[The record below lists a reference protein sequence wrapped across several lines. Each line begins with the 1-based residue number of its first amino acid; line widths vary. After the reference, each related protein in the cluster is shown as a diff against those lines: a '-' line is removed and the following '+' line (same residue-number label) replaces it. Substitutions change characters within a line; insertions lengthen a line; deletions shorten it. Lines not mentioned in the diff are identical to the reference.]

1 MGCIDDNL
9 AVDFASGSLSGAQAA
24 VVERHLATCRDCRTL
39 VATLAP
45 APGERDSE
53 VATAPRRNGHGS
65 GPGRPGHATEPVV
78 ALGDTIGRYVVLRRL
93 GAGGMGVVFAAY
105 DPQLDRKIALKLL
118 RTGIGLGE
126 REANARLVR
135 EAQAI
140 ARLNHP
146 NVVAVYDVGTAG
158 TDLYLAMEFV
168 EGDTL
173 SHWLKR
179 WERPWPEIVAMFV
192 EAGRGLAAAHA
203 VGLLH
208 RDFKPDNVLVGSDGR
223 VRVSDFGLA
232 RSAVTDE
239 DPRPVAAM
247 SELRT
252 VRATAPTEP
261 LTGTGAVM
269 GTPRYMAP
277 EQLRGESVTAAADQ
291 FSFCVALYEALY
303 GQHPLPGETAA
314 EMNAGKARVLPPP
327 PSSVVS
333 PAIGA
338 VLARGL
344 DPQPARRFPS
354 MAALLEQLVPPAPR
368 PRPRRLAIL
377 LGAVAMVMA
386 GAAAAMVLRPGS
398 SEVDATLK
406 ELRDQV
412 RQLEA
417 ENKGSRDMIDQMR
430 RRAES
435 DKINVEGTVRDF
447 EAKIAERDREI
458 AALNEKIAAAE
469 LEPDPVVAVRRPAAP
484 PPPIERGLSPAELKA
499 GVSPQVD
506 DINGCWGEW
515 SSRTGQQENS
525 IKVTFKVYPEGRV
538 APRTEVTGLDDKAL
552 VECVEPAFQRMRF
565 PVRDMT
571 TLVAADVQFADGKTI
586 VTPYRQGIEDPP
598 PRIDSPG
605 E

>member
-1 MGCIDDNL
+1 MGCLDDNV
-9 AVDFASGSLSGAQAA
+9 AVDFATGVLSGAQTA
-24 VVERHLATCRDCRTL
+24 VVERHLASCRDCRTL

-45 APGERDSE
+45 APGERDSDL
-53 VATAPRRNGHGS
+53 ATAPRRGGR
-65 GPGRPGHATEPVV
+65 GTDPGLGRTTEPVV

-135 EAQAI
+135 EAQSI
-140 ARLNHP
+140 ARLSHP

-158 TDLYLAMEFV
+158 TDVYLAMEFV

-173 SHWLKR
+173 THWLRR

-208 RDFKPDNVLVGSDGR
+208 RDFKPDNVLVGADGR

-232 RSAVTDE
+232 RSSVTDE
-239 DPRPVAAM
+239 DAGPLPMSAL

-252 VRATAPTEP
+252 P
-261 LTGTGAVM
+261 LTGTGAIM

-277 EQLRGESVTAAADQ
+277 EQLRGQSVAAAADQ

-314 EMNAGKARVLPPP
+314 QMAEGARMAPPP
-327 PSSVVS
+327 VSSVVA
-333 PAIGA
+333 PAIA
-338 VLARGL
+338 TVLARGL

-354 MAALLEQLVPPAPR
+354 MAALLEQLLPPAPR
-368 PRPRRLAIL
+368 PRPRRAAIL
-377 LGAVAMVMA
+377 LAAIALVGA
-386 GAAAAMVLRPGS
+386 GAAAAMVLRP
-398 SEVDATLK
+398 
-406 ELRDQV
+406 
-412 RQLEA
+412 
-417 ENKGSRDMIDQMR
+417 
-430 RRAES
+430 RA
-435 DKINVEGTVRDF
+435 DP
-447 EAKIAERDREI
+447 
-458 AALNEKIAAAE
+458 AAAE
-469 LEPDPVVAVRRPAAP
+469 IRALEANLRIEQDRNRAMQGVLADYKTQLQVTDVDGAARTDLEARVAALEGILAERERKIESLQEQIAAKELAPDPVVGVRKP
-484 PPPIERGLSPAELKA
+484 PPPPVERGLTPAELTA
-499 GVSPQVD
+499 GAQPKLAD
-506 DINGCWGEW
+506 LKGCFVEW
-515 SSRTGQQENS
+515 AGRTGRSSEV

-538 APRTEVTGLDDKAL
+538 PRAEVSGLEDKI
-552 VECVEPAFQRMRF
+552 VPECIGLAFRRMKF

-571 TLVAADVQFADGKTI
+571 TVVAADVGFLDDKTT
-586 VTPYRQGIEDPP
+586 VTPYRLGIEDPP

>member
-1 MGCIDDNL
+1 MACLDDNV
-9 AVDFASGSLSGAQAA
+9 AVDFATGSLSGAQSA
-24 VVERHLATCRDCRTL
+24 VVERHLASCRDCRTL

-45 APGERDSE
+45 APGERDSDL
-53 VATAPRRNGHGS
+53 ATARRRGLGS
-65 GPGRPGHATEPVV
+65 DAGRDGRTTEPVV
-78 ALGDTIGRYVVLRRL
+78 ALGDTIGRYVVLRRI

-135 EAQAI
+135 EAQSI

-173 SHWLKR
+173 THWLRR
-179 WERPWPEIVAMFV
+179 WERPWPEVVAMFV

-208 RDFKPDNVLVGSDGR
+208 RDFKPDNVLVGSDNR

-239 DPRPVAAM
+239 EAGPLPVAAL

-252 VRATAPTEP
+252 P
-261 LTGTGAVM
+261 LTGTGAIM

-277 EQLRGESVTAAADQ
+277 EQLRGHNVTAAADQ

-314 EMNAGKARVLPPP
+314 EMAEGARMAPPP
-327 PSSVVS
+327 ASSVVS
-333 PAIGA
+333 PTLAT

-344 DPQPARRFPS
+344 DPQPARRYAS
-354 MAALLEQLVPPAPR
+354 MTALLEQLVPPPPR
-368 PRPRRLAIL
+368 PRPRRLAVL
-377 LGAVAMVMA
+377 LASVALVGA
-386 GAAAAMVLRPGS
+386 GAAAAMVLRPTPEPTAAAIRELEEQIRQY
-398 SEVDATLK
+398 EV
-406 ELRDQV
+406 
-412 RQLEA
+412 
-417 ENKGSRDMIDQMR
+417 ENKKAKDTVNQLRLA
-430 RRAES
+430 AEANQV
-435 DKINVEGTVRDF
+435 NVDTTVREF
-447 EAKIAERDREI
+447 EAKIAERDRKIMVLQEQIALKVLPIDPVI
-458 AALNEKIAAAE
+458 AA
-469 LEPDPVVAVRRPAAP
+469 RRPAP
-484 PPPIERGLSPAELKA
+484 VERGLSQAEVAA
-499 GVSPQVD
+499 GVQLKLD
-506 DINGCWGEW
+506 DITGCFNEW
-515 SSRTGQQENS
+515 SARTGRPS
-525 IKVTFKVYPEGRV
+525 AFLKVTYKVLPEGR
-538 APRTEVTGLDDKAL
+538 APLPQVTGLADQI
-552 VECVEPAFQRMRF
+552 VPECVAQAFRRMRF
-565 PVRDMT
+565 APHDLVTVVGTDVGFLDGNT
-571 TLVAADVQFADGKTI
+571 T
-586 VTPYRQGIEDPP
+586 VTHYRQRTEDPP

>member
-1 MGCIDDNL
+1 MGCLDDNV
-9 AVDFASGSLSGAQAA
+9 AVDFAQGSLSGVQAA
-24 VVERHLATCRDCRTL
+24 VVERHLASCRDCRTL

-45 APGERDSE
+45 GPGERDSDL
-53 VATAPRRNGHGS
+53 ATAPRRGRGSDAGHG
-65 GPGRPGHATEPVV
+65 RTTEPVV
-78 ALGDTIGRYVVLRRL
+78 ALGDQIGRYVVLRRL

-140 ARLNHP
+140 ARLSHP

-158 TDLYLAMEFV
+158 ADADLYLAMEFV

-173 SHWLKR
+173 THWLRR

-232 RSAVTDE
+232 RSAVTDDE
-239 DPRPVAAM
+239 GGGHHPVPAL
-247 SELRT
+247 SDLRT
-252 VRATAPTEP
+252 P
-261 LTGTGAVM
+261 LTGTGAIL

-277 EQLRGESVTAAADQ
+277 EQLRGASVTATADQ

-314 EMNAGKARVLPPP
+314 EMADGTARMAAPPA
-327 PSSVVS
+327 SSVVA
-333 PAIGA
+333 PALATI
-338 VLARGL
+338 LARGL

-354 MAALLEQLVPPAPR
+354 MTALLEQLIPPAPR
-368 PRPRRLAIL
+368 PRPRRLAL
-377 LGAVAMVMA
+377 VAFGAASLVLA
-386 GAAAAMVLRPGS
+386 GAGAAMVLRPDS
-398 SEVDATLK
+398 QTSADQIH
-406 ELRDQV
+406 ELEAQV
-412 RQLEA
+412 RKEQDRNQA
-417 ENKGSRDMIDQMR
+417 MR
-430 RRAES
+430 EVLADYQKRLTLA
-435 DKINVEGTVRDF
+435 GTETSAR
-447 EAKIAERDREI
+447 
-458 AALNEKIAAAE
+458 AE
-469 LEPDPVVAVRRPAAP
+469 LEDRVRSLQTILDDRVRKIADLEDKIAQVERGPAAP
-484 PPPIERGLSPAELKA
+484 ITPPRPRPPDERGLRQEEL
-499 GVSPQVD
+499 QVVMD
-506 DINGCWGEW
+506 AQREQITGCFVEW
-515 SSRTGQQENS
+515 STRTGRTNA
-525 IKVTFKVYPEGRV
+525 ILKVTFKVWPEGRV
-538 APRTEVTGLDDKAL
+538 PVTGVTGLEDRI
-552 VECVEPAFQRMRF
+552 VPECVAQNLRRLRYPPRA
-565 PVRDMT
+565 MT
-571 TLVAADVQFADGKTI
+571 TVVGADIGFSDGKIT
-586 VTPYRQGIEDPP
+586 VTPYRLGIEDPP

>member
-1 MGCIDDNL
+1 MGCLDDNV
-9 AVDFASGSLSGAQAA
+9 AVDFATGSLSGPAA
-24 VVERHLATCRDCRTL
+24 VTVERHLASCRDCRTL

-45 APGERDSE
+45 APGERDSDL
-53 VATAPRRNGHGS
+53 ATAPRRGGR
-65 GPGRPGHATEPVV
+65 GTDPGRHGHTTEPVV

-126 REANARLVR
+126 REAQARLVR
-135 EAQAI
+135 EAQSI

-158 TDLYLAMEFV
+158 TAELYIAMEFV

-173 SHWLKR
+173 SHWLRR

-239 DPRPVAAM
+239 EAGPVLRL

-252 VRATAPTEP
+252 P

-277 EQLRGESVTAAADQ
+277 EQLRGHSVTAAADQ

-314 EMNAGKARVLPPP
+314 EMAEGGARMAPPP
-327 PSSVVS
+327 DSSVVS
-333 PAIGA
+333 PALA
-338 VLARGL
+338 TLLARGL

-354 MAALLEQLVPPAPR
+354 LSALLEQLQPPPPR
-368 PRPRRLAIL
+368 PRPRRLAL
-377 LGAVAMVMA
+377 VLFGAASLVLAGA
-386 GAAAAMVLRPGS
+386 GAATVLRS
-398 SEVDATLK
+398 DSTEAASEIK
-406 ELRDQV
+406 ELKAEIHK
-412 RQLEA
+412 LETDKEEYQKVVTRLSTETDSGRA
-417 ENKGSRDMIDQMR
+417 DVAQTMVVLKGL
-430 RRAES
+430 
-435 DKINVEGTVRDF
+435 
-447 EAKIAERDREI
+447 IAERDR
-458 AALNEKIAAAE
+458 KIADLEGKLAE
-469 LEPDPVVAVRRPAAP
+469 VERGPEPLARVRPPHPV
-484 PPPIERGLSPAELKA
+484 ERGLA
-499 GVSPQVD
+499 QD
-506 DINGCWGEW
+506 DLSRVTQTKLDEINGCFGEW
-515 SSRTGQQENS
+515 SNRTGRS
-525 IKVTFKVYPEGRV
+525 TAFLKVTYKVYPEGRV
-538 APRTEVTGLDDKAL
+538 PAAKVIGLDDL
-552 VECVEPAFQRMRF
+552 IVPECVSQAFRRMRF

-571 TLVAADVQFADGKTI
+571 TVVAADVGFGDDKTTI
-586 VTPYRQGIEDPP
+586 TPYRVGIEDPP

>member
-1 MGCIDDNL
+1 MACLDDNV
-9 AVDFASGSLSGAQAA
+9 AVDFATGSLSGAQSA
-24 VVERHLATCRDCRTL
+24 VVERHLASCRDCRTL

-45 APGERDSE
+45 APGERDSDL
-53 VATAPRRNGHGS
+53 ATARRRGLGS
-65 GPGRPGHATEPVV
+65 DAGRDGRTTEPVV
-78 ALGDTIGRYVVLRRL
+78 ALGDTIGRYVVLRRI

-135 EAQAI
+135 EAQSI

-173 SHWLKR
+173 THWLRR
-179 WERPWPEIVAMFV
+179 WERPWPEVVAMFV

-208 RDFKPDNVLVGSDGR
+208 RDFKPDNVLVGSDNR

-239 DPRPVAAM
+239 EAGPTPVAAL

-252 VRATAPTEP
+252 P
-261 LTGTGAVM
+261 LTGTGAIM

-277 EQLRGESVTAAADQ
+277 EQLRGHNVTAAADQ

-314 EMNAGKARVLPPP
+314 KMDEGARMAPPP
-327 PSSVVS
+327 ASSVVS
-333 PAIGA
+333 PTLAT

-344 DPQPARRFPS
+344 DPHPARRYAS
-354 MAALLEQLVPPAPR
+354 MTALLEQLHPPPPR
-368 PRPRRLAIL
+368 PRPRRLAVL
-377 LGAVAMVMA
+377 LASVALVMA
-386 GAAAAMVLRPGS
+386 GAAAAMVLRPTP
-398 SEVDATLK
+398 APTAAAIR
-406 ELRDQV
+406 ELEDQI
-412 RQLEA
+412 RQYEI
-417 ENKGSRDMIDQMR
+417 ENKKAKDTVNQLRLV
-430 RRAES
+430 AEANQV
-435 DKINVEGTVRDF
+435 NVDTTVRDF
-447 EAKIAERDREI
+447 EAKIAERDRKIMGLQEQI
-458 AALNEKIAAAE
+458 ALKALPI
-469 LEPDPVVAVRRPAAP
+469 DPVIAVRRPAP
-484 PPPIERGLSPAELKA
+484 VERGLSQAEVAA
-499 GVSPQVD
+499 GVQLKLD
-506 DINGCWGEW
+506 DITGCFNEW
-515 SSRTGQQENS
+515 SARTGRPS
-525 IKVTFKVYPEGRV
+525 AFLKVTYKVLPEGR
-538 APRTEVTGLDDKAL
+538 APLPAVTGLADQI
-552 VECVEPAFQRMRF
+552 VPECVAQVFRRMRF
-565 PVRDMT
+565 APHDLVTVVGTDVGFLDGNT
-571 TLVAADVQFADGKTI
+571 T
-586 VTPYRQGIEDPP
+586 VTHYRQRTEDPP

>member
-1 MGCIDDNL
+1 MDCLDDNL

-24 VVERHLATCRDCRTL
+24 TVERHLASCRDCRTL

-45 APGERDSE
+45 EPGERDSE
-53 VATAPRRNGHGS
+53 LATAPRKHGHGT
-65 GPGRPGHATEPVV
+65 GPRHPTEPVV

-158 TDLYLAMEFV
+158 SDELYLAMEFV

-173 SHWLKR
+173 THWLAR

-208 RDFKPDNVLVGSDGR
+208 RDFKPDNVLVGADGR

-232 RSAVTDE
+232 RSAVTDDE
-239 DPRPVAAM
+239 QGPSPVAAL

-252 VRATAPTEP
+252 P
-261 LTGTGAVM
+261 LTGTGAIM

-314 EMNAGKARVLPPP
+314 EMEKGARMAPPP
-327 PSSVVS
+327 GSSVVS
-333 PAIGA
+333 PAIA
-338 VLARGL
+338 TVLARGL
-344 DPQPARRFPS
+344 DPQPHRRFPS
-354 MAALLEQLVPPAPR
+354 MQALLEQLVPPAPR
-368 PRPRRLAIL
+368 PRPRRLAVVSASL
-377 LGAVAMVMA
+377 ALVAA
-386 GAAAAMVLRPGS
+386 GAAAAMVLQPS
-398 SEVDATLK
+398 KDPDEAQIQALQ
-406 ELRDQV
+406 EQV
-412 RQLEA
+412 KVEQERTRAVEAVLEDYKAQLARAEGANGARAELEA
-417 ENKGSRDMIDQMR
+417 KVAQLQVIVEERSR
-430 RRAES
+430 
-435 DKINVEGTVRDF
+435 KVE
-447 EAKIAERDREI
+447 E
-458 AALNEKIAAAE
+458 LQEKIAAAR
-469 LEPDPVVAVRRPAAP
+469 LAPDPVGVIKKPPSRPL
-484 PPPIERGLSPAELKA
+484 ERGLTPAELNA
-499 GVSPQVD
+499 GALPKRPEME
-506 DINGCWGEW
+506 GCFTEW
-515 SSRTGQQENS
+515 AIRTGRSEAVL
-525 IKVTFKVYPEGRV
+525 KVDFKVYPDGRV
-538 APRTEVTGLDDKAL
+538 LQASVTGLEDKI
-552 VECVEPAFQRMRF
+552 VPDCIEEAFKRMRF
-565 PVRDMT
+565 PLRDLMT
-571 TLVAADVQFADGKTI
+571 VVTADVSYLDRNTAVVLSRLGT
-586 VTPYRQGIEDPP
+586 EDPP

-605 E
+605 Q